1 MSRILPINSQ
11 TSSSGSL
18 PRGRSTGISKIPP
31 GLHLRSGRTGGS
43 RAAGTSPPTLLGAA
57 ASPGYIRTH
66 FRQQLTLPSLGR
78 TPGDAAAQT
87 VPTGERCRAPSHH
100 PHGCLC
106 RPPGPVSPARGPP
119 VSVSL
124 ICKGQGMKKEGL
136 EAGRSVCPSLWTW
149 AAGLV
154 FCVGWR
160 QRELGPLPP
169 PG

>member
-1 MSRILPINSQ
+1 MSRILPIKSR

-18 PRGRSTGISKIPP
+18 PGGRSTGISKKKP
-31 GLHLRSGRTGGS
+31 GLHLRSGRTRGS
-43 RAAGTSPPTLLGAA
+43 RAAGTSPPTLSGAA

-66 FRQQLTLPSLGR
+66 SRQQLTLPSLGR
-78 TPGDAAAQT
+78 TPGDTATQT
-87 VPTGERCRAPSHH
+87 VRTGERCRAPSR
-100 PHGCLC
+100 
-106 RPPGPVSPARGPP
+106 RPRGSLSRPSGPVSPARGPP

-124 ICKGQGMKKEGL
+124 ICKGHGMKKEGL